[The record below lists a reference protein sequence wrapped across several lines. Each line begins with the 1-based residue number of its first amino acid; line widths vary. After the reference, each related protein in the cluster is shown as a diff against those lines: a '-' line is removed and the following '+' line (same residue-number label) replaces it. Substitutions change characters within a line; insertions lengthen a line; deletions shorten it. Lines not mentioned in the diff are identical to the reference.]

1 MKKKFFS
8 ILKVSLII
16 AVPLVVIL
24 TIIYLVVFNTPYF
37 NTVTV
42 SGNAVDNSYNN
53 AAANQEHSMWSKLAR
68 IDDKLYYSYS
78 PVSRI
83 KCGAYEISN
92 NCTKRIYAG
101 GTFLSPEVLNLDVVG
116 DGKILLNTKDGA
128 VEYFDVQNGE
138 YKPFTEL
145 KDDIA
150 NDREY
155 KSAFYI
161 DGNQYWYC
169 GDDPPGIY
177 TSYDI
182 YACENDK
189 LNLYFSTDKIGE
201 DNVSA
206 PCFDGDYIYFAS
218 YKDNGNSGEYYL
230 YKYNAKSGAAENKI
244 SISHTGNY
252 ITASD
257 DKAYSIVYS
266 EDGEGKNRLTV
277 TDINAENQKDIF
289 NTDGSTI
296 VNGYGGLVCV
306 GIYSDSGGKNG
317 LYVIDA
323 KTDELNRIYGEEVFG
338 VYIVD
343 DKWIYFTD
351 ENEKLYRITPDGKTL
366 EKVFG

>member
-1 MKKKFFS
+1 MKKKVLS
-8 ILKVSLII
+8 ILKVLLIVL
-16 AVPLVVIL
+16 VPLAVIL
-24 TIIYLVVFNTPYF
+24 TIIYLVFFNTTYF

-42 SGNAVDNSYNN
+42 SGRAVDNSYTNALSNN
-53 AAANQEHSMWSKLAR
+53 EQSMWSKLAR

-78 PVSRI
+78 PASRI
-83 KCGAYEISN
+83 KPGTYEISN
-92 NCTKRIYAG
+92 NCTKRIYVG

-161 DGNQYWYC
+161 DGKQYLYS
-169 GDDPPGIY
+169 GDEPFGIY

-189 LNLYFSTDKIGE
+189 FNLYFSTDKIGE
-201 DNVSA
+201 KNVSA
-206 PCFDGDYIYFAS
+206 PCFDGEYIYVVS
-218 YKDNGNSGEYYL
+218 YEDNGNDSENYL

-244 SISHTGNY
+244 SISDAGNY

-257 DKAYSIVYS
+257 GKVYS
-266 EDGEGKNRLTV
+266 MVYGDEGKNRLTV
-277 TDINAENQKDIF
+277 TDMNAENQKDIF

-306 GIYSDSGGKNG
+306 GVYSDSDGKNG
-317 LYVIDA
+317 LYVING
-323 KTDELNRIYGEEVFG
+323 KTDELNQIYGEEVFG

-351 ENEKLYRITPDGKTL
+351 ENEKLCRITPDGKTL

>member
-1 MKKKFFS
+1 MKKKVLS
-8 ILKVSLII
+8 ILKVSLIVL
-16 AVPLVVIL
+16 VPLAVML
-24 TIIYLVVFNTPYF
+24 TIIYLAFFSTTYF
-37 NTVTV
+37 NSVTV
-42 SGNAVDNSYNN
+42 SGKAVDNSYANALSNN
-53 AAANQEHSMWSKLAR
+53 AQSMFSRLVR

-83 KCGAYEISN
+83 KCGTYEISN

-138 YKPFTEL
+138 YKPFAEL
-145 KDDIA
+145 KGDIA

-161 DGNQYWYC
+161 DGNLYWYC
-169 GDDPPGIY
+169 GDEPFGIY

-206 PCFDGDYIYFAS
+206 PCFDGEYIYVAS
-218 YKDNGNSGEYYL
+218 YKDNGNGGENYL
-230 YKYNAKSGAAENKI
+230 YKYNAKSGAAENKV
-244 SISHTGNY
+244 SISGAGNY
-252 ITASD
+252 ITACD
-257 DKAYSIVYS
+257 GKVYS
-266 EDGEGKNRLTV
+266 MVYGDEGKNRLTV
-277 TDINAENQKDIF
+277 TDINAGNQKDIF
-289 NTDGSTI
+289 ATDGSAI

-306 GIYSDSGGKNG
+306 GIYSDSNGKNG
-317 LYVIDA
+317 LYVIDG
-323 KTDELNRIYGEEVFG
+323 KTDEPNQIYGEEVFG
-338 VYIVD
+338 VYITD

-351 ENEKLYRITPDGKTL
+351 ENEKLCRITPDGKTL

>member
-1 MKKKFFS
+1 MKKKVLS
-8 ILKVSLII
+8 ILKVLLIVL
-16 AVPLVVIL
+16 VPLAVIL
-24 TIIYLVVFNTPYF
+24 TIIYLVFFNTTYF

-42 SGNAVDNSYNN
+42 SGRAVDNSYTNALSNN
-53 AAANQEHSMWSKLAR
+53 EQSMWSKLAR

-78 PVSRI
+78 PASRI
-83 KCGAYEISN
+83 KPGTYEISN
-92 NCTKRIYAG
+92 NCTKRIYVG

-161 DGNQYWYC
+161 DGKQYLYS
-169 GDDPPGIY
+169 GDEPFGIY

-189 LNLYFSTDKIGE
+189 FNLYFSTDKIGE
-201 DNVSA
+201 KNVSA
-206 PCFDGDYIYFAS
+206 PCFDGEYIYVVS
-218 YKDNGNSGEYYL
+218 YEDNGNDSENYL

-244 SISHTGNY
+244 SISDAGNY

-257 DKAYSIVYS
+257 GKVYS
-266 EDGEGKNRLTV
+266 MVYGDEGKNRLTV

-306 GIYSDSGGKNG
+306 GVYSDSDGKNG
-317 LYVIDA
+317 LYVING
-323 KTDELNRIYGEEVFG
+323 KTDELNQIYGEEVFG

-351 ENEKLYRITPDGKTL
+351 ENEKLCRITPDGKTL

>member
-1 MKKKFFS
+1 MKKKILS
-8 ILKVSLII
+8 VLKVLLII
-16 AVPLVVIL
+16 AVPLAVIL
-24 TIIYLVVFNTPYF
+24 IIIYLVFFNTTYL

-53 AAANQEHSMWSKLAR
+53 AAANQEYSMFSKLAR
-68 IDDKLYYSYS
+68 IDDKLYYSYD
-78 PVSRI
+78 PVDRLKS
-83 KCGAYEISN
+83 GTYEISDN
-92 NCTKRIYAG
+92 FTKRIYAG

-116 DGKILLNTKDGA
+116 NGKILLNTKDGT
-128 VEYFDVQNGE
+128 VEYFDVKNDE
-138 YKPFTEL
+138 YKPFTKL

-161 DGNQYWYC
+161 DGRQYLYS
-169 GDDPPGIY
+169 GDEPFGIY

-201 DNVSA
+201 NNVSA
-206 PCFDGDYIYFAS
+206 PCFDGDYIYFTAS
-218 YKDNGNSGEYYL
+218 KDNGNGRENYL
-230 YKYNAKSGAAENKI
+230 YKYNTKSGAAENKI
-244 SISHTGNY
+244 SISDSGNY
-252 ITASD
+252 ITAFD
-257 DKAYSIVYS
+257 GKAYSMVYG
-266 EDGEGKNRLTV
+266 EEGKNRLTV
-277 TDINAENQKDIF
+277 TDINAGNQKDIF
-289 NTDGSTI
+289 ATDGSAI
-296 VNGYGGLVCV
+296 VNGYGGFVCMGV
-306 GIYSDSGGKNG
+306 NTDSDGKNG

-323 KTDELNRIYGEEVFG
+323 KTNELNRIYGEEVFG

-351 ENEKLYRITPDGKTL
+351 ENDLLYRIAPDGKTL

>member
-1 MKKKFFS
+1 MKKKVLS
-8 ILKVSLII
+8 ILKVLLIVL
-16 AVPLVVIL
+16 VPLAVIL
-24 TIIYLVVFNTPYF
+24 TIIYLVFFNTTYF

-42 SGNAVDNSYNN
+42 SGRAVDNSYTNALSNN
-53 AAANQEHSMWSKLAR
+53 EQSMWSKLAR

-78 PVSRI
+78 PASRI
-83 KCGAYEISN
+83 KPGTYEISN
-92 NCTKRIYAG
+92 NCTKRIYVG

-169 GDDPPGIY
+169 GDDPLGIY

-189 LNLYFSTDKIGE
+189 FNLYFSTDKIGE
-201 DNVSA
+201 KNVSA
-206 PCFDGDYIYFAS
+206 PCFNGEYIYVVS
-218 YKDNGNSGEYYL
+218 YEDNGNDSENYL

-244 SISHTGNY
+244 SISDAGNY

-257 DKAYSIVYS
+257 GKVYS
-266 EDGEGKNRLTV
+266 MVYGDEGKNRLTV

-306 GIYSDSGGKNG
+306 GVYSDSDGKNG
-317 LYVIDA
+317 LYVING
-323 KTDELNRIYGEEVFG
+323 KTDELNQIYGEEVFG

-351 ENEKLYRITPDGKTL
+351 ENEKLCRITPDGKTL